1 MPPRKTS
8 RKVTKK
14 ILELIE
20 EGVLDAEVV
29 VNACLK
35 YMSEADVLDMAEENE
50 FLDEAVEEEE
60 EDEDDDDDEE
70 DDNNF

>member
-50 FLDEAVEEEE
+50 FLDEAVEEE
-60 EDEDDDDDEE
+60 DDDDDDEE
-70 DDNNF
+70 EDDNNF

>member
-50 FLDEAVEEEE
+50 FLDEAVDEDEEEDDEEE
-60 EDEDDDDDEE
+60 ED
-70 DDNNF
+70 DNF